1 MPSYIIRR
9 LLLIFPTLVGIVTIT
24 FIVIQFVPGG
34 PLDQMRTL
42 LKGHSGV
49 LTEAGGT
56 AIQRPGSQPGQ
67 LDPEQMEKLKKIYHL
82 DRPFW
87 ERYLRTFLWYT
98 PSQTT
103 ENTSPLEQFFNRDN
117 WEGFLIFK
125 FGDSFY
131 RNQSVLQLIKE
142 KLPVSV
148 SLGVT
153 SFFMTYIICIIL
165 GIAKA
170 VRNGTRFDT
179 ATSVIVLIGYS
190 IPGFVLGIFLIV
202 LIGPG
207 DGAVAHLIP
216 LAGLTSAGTP
226 GYEEWSL
233 IEKVLDY
240 LHHLA
245 APLFCFVLGGFAT
258 LTMLTKNAVLEE
270 TKKQYVMTARAKGLS
285 EKVILFKHIL
295 KNALIP
301 LVTGFPIGF
310 LTMFFSGSLLI
321 EQIFT
326 LDGFG
331 LLSFQAVIQRDY
343 PVVLGSM
350 FIFSL
355 IALLGQLLTDL
366 TYVLIDRR
374 ISFEE
379 TRG

>member
-9 LLLIFPTLVGIVTIT
+9 LLLIFPTLIGIVTIT

-34 PLDQMRTL
+34 PIDQMRTL
-42 LKGHSGV
+42 LKGHSGI
-49 LTEAGGT
+49 LTEAGGG
-56 AIQRPGSQPGQ
+56 AVQKPGSQPGQ
-67 LDPEQMEKLKKIYHL
+67 LDPEQMEQLKKIYHL

-87 ERYLRTFLWYT
+87 ERYLRTFLWYAPTEQAET
-98 PSQTT
+98 PLT
-103 ENTSPLEQFFNRDN
+103 LEKFFNRDN
-117 WEGFLIFK
+117 WEGFLVFK

-131 RNQSVLQLIKE
+131 RNRSVLALIKE

-148 SLGVT
+148 SLGVS

-170 VRNGTRFDT
+170 VSSGTRFDT
-179 ATSVIVLIGYS
+179 MTSVIVLIGYS
-190 IPGFVLGIFLIV
+190 IPGFVMGIFLIV

-233 IEKVLDY
+233 VEKVFDY

-270 TKKQYVMTARAKGLS
+270 MKKQYVITARAKGLS
-285 EKVILFKHIL
+285 EKTVLFKHIL

-343 PVVLGSM
+343 PIVLGSM

-366 TYVLIDRR
+366 SYVLIDRR
-374 ISFEE
+374 ISFDESQ
-379 TRG
+379 G

>member
-9 LLLIFPTLVGIVTIT
+9 LLLIFPTLIGIVTIT

-34 PLDQMRTL
+34 PIDQMRTL
-42 LKGHSGV
+42 LKGHSGI
-49 LTEAGGT
+49 LTEAGG
-56 AIQRPGSQPGQ
+56 AAVQKPGSQPGQ
-67 LDPEQMEKLKKIYHL
+67 LDPEQMEQLKRIYHL

-87 ERYLRTFLWYT
+87 ERYLRTFLWYAPTEQTET
-98 PSQTT
+98 PLT
-103 ENTSPLEQFFNRDN
+103 LEKFFNRNN
-117 WEGFLIFK
+117 WEGFLVFK

-131 RNQSVLQLIKE
+131 RNRSVLALIKE

-148 SLGVT
+148 SLGVS
-153 SFFMTYIICIIL
+153 SFFMTYIICIVM

-170 VRNGTRFDT
+170 VNSGTRFDT
-179 ATSVIVLIGYS
+179 MTSVIVLIGYS
-190 IPGFVLGIFLIV
+190 IPGFVMGIFLIV

-226 GYEEWSL
+226 GYDEWSL
-233 IEKVLDY
+233 VKKIIDY

-270 TKKQYVMTARAKGLS
+270 MQKQYVITARAKGLS
-285 EKVILFKHIL
+285 EKIILFKHIL

-343 PVVLGSM
+343 PIVLGSM

-366 TYVLIDRR
+366 SYVLIDRR
-374 ISFEE
+374 ISFDE
-379 TRG
+379 TQG

>member
-9 LLLIFPTLVGIVTIT
+9 LLLIFPTLIGIVTIT

-42 LKGHSGV
+42 LKGHGAT
-49 LTEAGGT
+49 LTEAGGG
-56 AIQRPGSQPGQ
+56 AVQKPGSQPGE
-67 LDPEQMEKLKKIYHL
+67 LDPEQMERLKKIYNL

-87 ERYLRTFLWYT
+87 ERYLRTFLWYSQKDASNT
-98 PSQTT
+98 PLTF
-103 ENTSPLEQFFNRDN
+103 ENIFDRDN

-131 RNQSVLQLIKE
+131 RNQSVLALIKE

-148 SLGVT
+148 SLGVS
-153 SFFMTYIICIIL
+153 SFFMTYFLCIIL

-170 VRNGTRFDT
+170 VNNGTRFDT
-179 ATSVIVLIGYS
+179 MTSVMVLIGYS
-190 IPGFVLGIFLIV
+190 IPGFVMGIFLIV

-233 IEKVLDY
+233 AKKILDY

-270 TKKQYVMTARAKGLS
+270 TKKQYVTTARAKGLS
-285 EKVILFKHIL
+285 ENKILFKHIL

-343 PVVLGSM
+343 PIVLGSM

-366 TYVLIDRR
+366 SYVLIDRR
-374 ISFEE
+374 ISFDESQ
-379 TRG
+379 G

>member
-9 LLLIFPTLVGIVTIT
+9 LLLIFPTLIGIVTIT

-34 PLDQMRTL
+34 PIDQMRTL
-42 LKGHSGV
+42 LKGHSGT
-49 LTEAGGT
+49 LTEAGGGT
-56 AIQRPGSQPGQ
+56 VIKPGSQPGQ
-67 LDPEQMEKLKKIYHL
+67 LDPEQMEQLNKIYHL

-87 ERYLRTFLWYT
+87 ERYLRTFIWYAPT
-98 PSQTT
+98 DQTET
-103 ENTSPLEQFFNRDN
+103 TLTLEKFFDRDN
-117 WEGFLIFK
+117 WEGFLVFK

-131 RNQSVLQLIKE
+131 RNQSVLALIKE
-142 KLPVSV
+142 KLPVSI
-148 SLGVT
+148 SLGVS
-153 SFFMTYIICIIL
+153 SFFLTYIICIIL

-170 VRNGTRFDT
+170 VKSGTRFDT
-179 ATSVIVLIGYS
+179 MTSIIVLIGYS
-190 IPGFVLGIFLIV
+190 IPGFVMGVFLIV

-207 DGAVAHLIP
+207 DGAIAHLIP

-226 GYEEWSL
+226 GYDEWSL
-233 IEKVLDY
+233 AKKILDY

-270 TKKQYVMTARAKGLS
+270 MKKQYVITARAKGLS
-285 EKVILFKHIL
+285 EKTILFKHIL

-321 EQIFT
+321 EQIFS

-343 PVVLGSM
+343 PIVLGSM

-366 TYVLIDRR
+366 SYVFIDRR
-374 ISFEE
+374 ISFDESQ
-379 TRG
+379 G

>member
-9 LLLIFPTLVGIVTIT
+9 LLLMFPTLIGIVTIT
-24 FIVIQFVPGG
+24 FIVTQFVPGG

-42 LKGHSGV
+42 LRGHSGV
-49 LTEAGGT
+49 LTEAGGS
-56 AIQRPGSQPGQ
+56 AVQRPGAQPGE
-67 LDPEQMEKLKKIYHL
+67 LDPRQMEQLKKIYHL
-82 DRPFW
+82 DRPLW
-87 ERYLRTFLWYT
+87 ERYLRTFLWYS
-98 PSQTT
+98 PKDPDAPLS
-103 ENTSPLEQFFNRDN
+103 ENFFDHDN
-117 WEGFLIFK
+117 WEGFLVFK

-131 RNQSVLQLIKE
+131 RNRSVLELIKE

-148 SLGVT
+148 SLGVS
-153 SFFMTYIICIIL
+153 SFFLTYFICIIL
-165 GIAKA
+165 GVAKA
-170 VRNGTRFDT
+170 VKNETRFDT
-179 ATSVIVLIGYS
+179 VTSVIVLVGYS
-190 IPGFVLGIFLIV
+190 VPGFVMAIFLIV

-216 LAGLTSAGTP
+216 LAGLTSEGTP
-226 GYEEWSL
+226 GYQDWSL
-233 IEKVLDY
+233 WKKIIDY

-245 APLFCFVLGGFAT
+245 APLFCYVLGGFAT
-258 LTMLTKNAVLEE
+258 LTLLTKNAVLEE
-270 TKKQYVMTARAKGLS
+270 MRKQYVLTARAKGLA
-285 EKVILFKHIL
+285 EKSVLFKHIL

-331 LLSFQAVIQRDY
+331 LLSYQAVIQRDY
-343 PVVLGSM
+343 PIVLGSM

-366 TYVLIDRR
+366 SYVLIDRR

-379 TRG
+379 TQG